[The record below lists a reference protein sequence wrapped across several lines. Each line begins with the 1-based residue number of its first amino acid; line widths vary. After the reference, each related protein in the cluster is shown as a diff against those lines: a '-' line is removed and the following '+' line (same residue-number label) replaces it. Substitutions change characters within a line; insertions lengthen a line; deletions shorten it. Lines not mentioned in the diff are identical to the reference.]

1 MEDNKGL
8 QEAKIQES
16 PATTRPQKKRNKEDA
31 VSSVA
36 SSPEQ
41 AQQKRPRLT
50 KEQLEARKQEMLE
63 RKISMAKER
72 NTRVARIQSPLG
84 DMAFN
89 ILRQFD
95 PAFNQLAG
103 KMHKLPTP
111 EQEKRGTAYLKKAQE
126 LILQLSNITEELCG
140 EVNYQ
145 YIVPQEVKAINAYY
159 KQREQDQ
166 ANTSAQDGTE
176 GISAN

>member
-8 QEAKIQES
+8 QEAKIKES
-16 PATTRPQKKRNKEDA
+16 PATPRPQKKRSKEDTA
-31 VSSVA
+31 SSVA
-36 SSPEQ
+36 SPQEQ
-41 AQQKRPRLT
+41 TQQQRPRLT
-50 KEQLEARKQEMLE
+50 KEELEARKQEMLE

-111 EQEKRGTAYLKKAQE
+111 DQEKRGTAYLKKAQE
-126 LILQLSNITEELCG
+126 LVLQLSDITEELCSA
-140 EVNYQ
+140 VHYQ
-145 YIVPQEVKAINAYY
+145 YVVPQEVKAIKAYY
-159 KQREQDQ
+159 KQRELGQ
-166 ANTSAQDGTE
+166 ANALPQDGTE
-176 GISAN
+176 ETVAN